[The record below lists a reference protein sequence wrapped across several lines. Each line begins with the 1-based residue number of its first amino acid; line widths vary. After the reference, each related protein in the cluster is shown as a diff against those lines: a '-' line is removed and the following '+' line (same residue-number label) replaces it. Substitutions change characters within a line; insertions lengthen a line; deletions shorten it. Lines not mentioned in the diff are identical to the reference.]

1 MQCVQCGAN
10 HERKGMY
17 CSKSCTDKAYR
28 ERKKLKELKL
38 KHNHGETPEEES
50 EPHVNIPKEKGEKQ
64 RWCNFCGATI
74 ENSLKLGFCDGQHER
89 DYWRAISL
97 DLPLKLRIDSKTI
110 VETRRYHKVQEII
123 EAMLSRNKMG
133 VTFL

>member
-38 KHNHGETPEEES
+38 KHNYGETPEEES
-50 EPHVNIPKEKGEKQ
+50 EPRVNIPKEKGEKQ

-97 DLPLKLRIDSKTI
+97 NLPLKLRIDSKTI